1 MKDYKERRNN
11 VMLERTLKRVKLPSD
26 GWEAL
31 REDIKNKEPKEFLV
45 RKYRIKSSDLKRLK
59 EYLNAL

>member
-1 MKDYKERRNN
+1 MKDYEERRNN
-11 VMLERTLKRVKLPSD
+11 IMLERTLKRVKLPSA

-31 REDIKNKEPKEFLV
+31 REDIKSEEPKEFLV
-45 RKYRIKSSDLKRLK
+45 RKYGIKSSDLKRLK